1 MEEEN
6 AYSSLLALTDSVLQ
20 LAQQDSWTP
29 LELQHATGNQPADVW
44 AETQAAM
51 EQVREMSQ
59 TEARD
64 SPEETEQWE
73 QIMWPVRPLSCSS
86 PPLSFATVEWDV
98 PGCGVASQ
106 LDAGGASRV
115 DTASL
120 SLHHFQDADDE
131 LLAVAGRAEDED
143 EGEEEEK
150 NWINSPLLA
159 SVLKETGND
168 PEVGAICERQ
178 SVNEVLVSCWS
189 HCIYKT

>member
-73 QIMWPVRPLSCSS
+73 QIMWPVRPLSCTS

-106 LDAGGASRV
+106 LDAGGASHV

-131 LLAVAGRAEDED
+131 LLAAAGRAEDED
-143 EGEEEEK
+143 EGEEEK

>member
-20 LAQQDSWTP
+20 RAQQDSWTP
-29 LELQHATGNQPADVW
+29 LELQHATGNQPADAW

-51 EQVREMSQ
+51 EGVRETSQ

-73 QIMWPVRPLSCSS
+73 QIVWPVRPLSCTS

-98 PGCGVASQ
+98 PGPHVTVCGVANQ
-106 LDAGGASRV
+106 LDTGGAARV
-115 DTASL
+115 DAASL
-120 SLHHFQDADDE
+120 SLHHFQDVDDE
-131 LLAVAGRAEDED
+131 LLAAEGRAEDED

-150 NWINSPLLA
+150 NWINSPLLD

-168 PEVGAICERQ
+168 PEVGAICERE
-178 SVNEVLVSCWS
+178 SVNEA
-189 HCIYKT
+189 